1 MNTWKIQKWGDDMMR
16 CYIEKRD
23 GTQNLPGDRFEE
35 NGDYF
40 FVYQG
45 DKLIGAFDKS
55 IVDSIVLTEKQ
66 EVRK

>member
-1 MNTWKIQKWGDDMMR
+1 MTR

-23 GTQNLPGDRFEE
+23 GTQNLPADRFEE

-45 DKLIGAFDKS
+45 EKLIGAFDKG
-55 IVDSIVLTEKQ
+55 VVTSIVLTEKQ
-66 EVRK
+66 EGRK